1 MLTLQDI
8 LVYDPKVEFYNA
20 LMTAFGSS
28 DKVINT

>member
-1 MLTLQDI
+1 MLTVQDI

-20 LMTAFGSS
+20 LMIAFGSS